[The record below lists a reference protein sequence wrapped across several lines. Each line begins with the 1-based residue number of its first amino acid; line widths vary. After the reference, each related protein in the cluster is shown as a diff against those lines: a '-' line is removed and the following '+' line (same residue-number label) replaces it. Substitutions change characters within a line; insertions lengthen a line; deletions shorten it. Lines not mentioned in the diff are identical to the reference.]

1 MTMTAL
7 RKRMIEDMQLRNFS
21 PHTQEAYLRA
31 VERLAKHYRR
41 SPERITTEETR
52 RYLLHLIRDEHAGYS
67 LYNLVRCGLQ
77 FFWRVTLGRGDEDE
91 RFEQVPCAR
100 DRRRL
105 PVVLSVDEVARLL
118 KVARR
123 PKAKALLMV
132 LYGAGLRA
140 SETVHLKVADVDSR
154 RMILHVRHGK
164 GDKDR
169 CAKLSPKLLEA
180 LRDYWRQCRPK
191 HWLFPRPMSPH
202 LPMRRVDL
210 LKTVQRLAR
219 RAGISKRVSPHTLRH
234 SYATHLLDAGCDL
247 RTIQVLLG
255 HRSIKTTVI
264 YMHVSQQRLD
274 AAPSPLDRL
283 LEASEPP
290 APSPSN
296 ASPAAEGK

>member
-1 MTMTAL
+1 MTPL
-7 RKRMIEDMQLRNFS
+7 RQRMIEDMQLRNFS

-31 VERLAKHYRR
+31 VGRLARYYKR
-41 SPERITTEETR
+41 PPDLITPVEAR
-52 RYLLHLIRDEHAGYS
+52 QYLLHLIRTEHAGYS

-77 FFWRVTLGRGDEDE
+77 FFWRVTLGRED

-118 KVARR
+118 KVARNA
-123 PKAKALLMV
+123 KARALLMV

-140 SETVHLKVADVDSR
+140 SETVGLKVADVDSR
-154 RMILHVRHGK
+154 RMILRVCHGK

-169 CAKLSPKLLEA
+169 CAKLSPRLLEA
-180 LRDYWRQCRPK
+180 LRDYYRQSKPK
-191 HWLFPRPMSPH
+191 HWLFPGPTGPDQ
-202 LPMRRVDL
+202 PMRRVDL
-210 LKTVQRLAR
+210 LKMVRRTAK
-219 RAGISKRVSPHTLRH
+219 RAGIAKRVSPHTLRH

-255 HRSIKTTVI
+255 HRNIKTTVI
-264 YMHVSQQRLD
+264 YLHVSQARLD

-283 LEASEPP
+283 LEPP
-290 APSPSN
+290 APPVS
-296 ASPAAEGK
+296 ASSADGK